1 MAVSFNRLWKLLI
14 DVGMTKKD
22 LALKADVS
30 PATLTRMKNG
40 DSVTTDVL
48 EKVCRAL
55 NCEVTDIMEFVT
67 DK

>member
-1 MAVSFNRLWKLLI
+1 MAVSFNRLWTLLI

>member
-22 LALKADVS
+22 LADKADVS

-48 EKVCRAL
+48 EKICRVL
-55 NCEVTDIMEFVT
+55 GCEVSDIMEFVSE
-67 DK
+67 K

>member
-14 DVGMTKKD
+14 DVGMTKKE
-22 LALKADVS
+22 LAEKADIS
-30 PATLTRMKNG
+30 PATLTRMKKG

-55 NCEVTDIMEFVT
+55 SCEISDVMEFVG